1 MQIRTYRTRCG
12 RTPWNWLRR
21 GFLLEDFSGR
31 PLSGRRLISK
41 VQIMKKI
48 AVSIALLAVLA
59 LPLTGQEPQKDISKA
74 YKDACDR
81 LICQCG
87 CNEQLSVCAM
97 QNCSSATPMRAEVRE
112 RLLKGDSIDAIVDS
126 FVARYGKKVLSA
138 PTMHGFD
145 ITAWIMPF
153 LIFGL
158 GTVVVSWIVVR
169 MVRPSTAPQAAP
181 APVDPRVDR
190 EFKDFEE
197 ES

>member
-1 MQIRTYRTRCG
+1 
-12 RTPWNWLRR
+12 
-21 GFLLEDFSGR
+21 
-31 PLSGRRLISK
+31 
-41 VQIMKKI
+41 MKKI
-48 AVSIALLAVLA
+48 IFPIVLLAALA

-74 YKDACDR
+74 YKDACAR

-87 CNEQLSVCAM
+87 CSEQLSVCAM

-112 RLLKGDSIDAIVDS
+112 RLLKGDSVDAIVDS

-138 PTMHGFD
+138 PTMKGFD

-169 MVRPSTAPQAAP
+169 MVRPSKAVESAPG
-181 APVDPRVDR
+181 PVDPRVEQ